1 MKIVMGKTPNYDKD
15 GNLKNAVI
23 MPKYDELELAN
34 CLDDDNWKK
43 LGACEIECI
52 SCIDYT
58 LPTKTAK
65 EIIIR
70 NDERKIEVNKII
82 KGQIKIKPKTEVE
95 LLKEEMAEMKKML
108 SPKKS
113 IDKLDLG
120 STRKNIEEKANEL
133 DIKFRQ
139 NIGDEKLLDKI
150 QEVEPDFKI

>member
-1 MKIVMGKTPNYDKD
+1 
-15 GNLKNAVI
+15 
-23 MPKYDELELAN
+23 
-34 CLDDDNWKK
+34 
-43 LGACEIECI
+43 
-52 SCIDYT
+52 

-150 QEVEPDFKI
+150 QEIEPDFKI